1 MPEYTANGKD
11 RVDARERMLTE
22 LLSAVRARRRRR
34 AAVRLAGG
42 VLAVVVAGLVARG
55 YSGPASAP
63 VREVAAAD
71 AVKPEA
77 GEAVAMRVEF
87 VENSGDILSRTAARP
102 VRIVEVMDDAS
113 LMATLMPTCGNVG
126 LARIGDEV
134 RVFGDC
140 PELAPPTAA
149 Q

>member
-1 MPEYTANGKD
+1 MPEYTADETGSVNAK
-11 RVDARERMLTE
+11 ERMLTE

-34 AAVRLAGG
+34 AAARVAGG

-55 YSGPASAP
+55 YSGPATGP
-63 VREVAAAD
+63 VRNVAM
-71 AVKPEA
+71 EHGG
-77 GEAVAMRVEF
+77 GEAAVMRVE
-87 VENSGDILSRTAARP
+87 VVGNSGDILSRTLAKP
-102 VRIVEVMDDAS
+102 TGMVEVMDDAS
-113 LMATLMPTCGNVG
+113 LMITLMPRCGNVG
-126 LARIGDEV
+126 LARMGDEV